1 MGICRGRAWAQRF
14 RRRVAAGL
22 FGAIFCFAAGAAA
35 AQEFTKASTQAATKA
50 STQAATKASTKA
62 STQAATKVPAKAA
75 AKASSQAAAKASA
88 KASPQAAAKASAQ
101 ESAKESAK
109 ASAKESAK
117 ESTKESSQDASAQL
131 PLKLSGSQLEPVQWS
146 ELAGWAADDHLAAF
160 AAYQASCR
168 AARKVRRIDHAEIS
182 GALWNVCR
190 DAIELKPQDSDTA
203 RAFFERNFQPVRIAR
218 LGEGEGLLT
227 GYFEPVVAGSRFPSP
242 EFHVPLYR
250 RPRDLVAAGYNPAS
264 IAFPNKGARIG
275 RRNGNNELVPYYDRG
290 AIEAG
295 ALDGQKLEICWL
307 KDPFDLLTIQIEGSA
322 RVILEDGTPL
332 RISYDSHNGYRY
344 SSIERV
350 LIERNFISR
359 NEMSPQ
365 RVREWMAAHP
375 DEAANIR
382 AANRSYVF
390 FRVTGLTNEGEPV
403 GAQGVP
409 LTPGRSI
416 AVDRVHEYGTPFFI
430 EANLPIESGKS
441 VSPFGRLMIAQ
452 DTGSALV
459 GPARA
464 DLYWGA
470 GDDAGR
476 IAGRIRHPGR
486 FAMLVPRELDLVA
499 AGRQMPLPVPKPKIP
514 EVDTTDGKGKAP
526 SANAGAIAA
535 GNEPPKHPASPAP
548 KPKMAANDVKK
559 DVKKEDGK
567 GRATSANTGATAAG
581 KELPKHPAS
590 PAAKPKMAAS
600 DVKKEDGKGRATS
613 ANTGAAAASKEPP
626 KHPASPAAKPK
637 MAASDVK
644 KEDGKGRATSANTG
658 AAAASKEP
666 PKHPAS
672 PAAKP
677 KMAASDV
684 KKEDGKGRATSAN
697 TGAAAASKEPPKH
710 PASPA
715 AKPKM
720 AASDVKKE
728 DGKGRATSANTGAAA
743 ASKEPPKH
751 PASPAAKAKA
761 PAIEV
766 KKKDG
771 KGKANSASSAN
782 SGEDWRATVGSGR
795 PSAPARMAN

>member
-1 MGICRGRAWAQRF
+1 M
-14 RRRVAAGL
+14 
-22 FGAIFCFAAGAAA
+22 
-35 AQEFTKASTQAATKA
+35 
-50 STQAATKASTKA
+50 
-62 STQAATKVPAKAA
+62 
-75 AKASSQAAAKASA
+75 
-88 KASPQAAAKASAQ
+88 KASAQ
-101 ESAKESAK
+101 ESTKASAK
-109 ASAKESAK
+109 ASAKESA
-117 ESTKESSQDASAQL
+117 SASPQDASAQQ
-131 PLKLSGSQLEPVQWS
+131 PLKFSGSQLEPVKWN

-168 AARKVRRIDHAEIS
+168 AARKTQRTGDRAEIS

-190 DAIELKPQDSDTA
+190 VAIELKPQDSDTA
-203 RAFFERNFQPVRIAR
+203 RAFFERHFQPVRIAR
-218 LGEGEGLLT
+218 LGEAGGLLT

-242 EFHVPLYR
+242 EFHVPVYR
-250 RPRDLVAAGYNPAS
+250 RPRELAAAGYNQAS

-275 RRNGNNELVPYYDRG
+275 RRTGNNELVPYYDRG

-344 SSIERV
+344 GSIERV
-350 LIERNFISR
+350 LVERNLIPR
-359 NEMSPQ
+359 QEMSVQ
-365 RVREWMAAHP
+365 RIRDWMAAHP
-375 DEAANIR
+375 DEAAKVR

-390 FRVTGLTNEGEPV
+390 FHVTGLSNEGEPV

-441 VSPFGRLMIAQ
+441 ASRFGRLMIAQ

-499 AGRQMPLPVPKPKIP
+499 AGRQMPLPVPKPKIAEG
-514 EVDTTDGKGKAP
+514 EVDKTDGKGHAP

-535 GNEPPKHPASPAP
+535 GKEMSKHPASPAP
-548 KPKMAANDVKK
+548 KPKMLASDIKK
-559 DVKKEDGK
+559 EAKNEDGK
-567 GRATSANTGATAAG
+567 GRATSANTGATVAG
-581 KELPKHPAS
+581 KDLRKHPAS
-590 PAAKPKMAAS
+590 LAPKPKMAAS
-600 DVKKEDGKGRATS
+600 DVKKEVKKEDGKGKATS
-613 ANTGAAAASKEPP
+613 PNTGATVADRQPS

-637 MAASDVK
+637 
-644 KEDGKGRATSANTG
+644 
-658 AAAASKEP
+658 
-666 PKHPAS
+666 
-672 PAAKP
+672 
-677 KMAASDV
+677 
-684 KKEDGKGRATSAN
+684 
-697 TGAAAASKEPPKH
+697 
-710 PASPA
+710 
-715 AKPKM
+715 
-720 AASDVKKE
+720 
-728 DGKGRATSANTGAAA
+728 
-743 ASKEPPKH
+743 
-751 PASPAAKAKA
+751 A
-761 PAIEV
+761 PAVEV
-766 KKKDG
+766 KKRDG
-771 KGKANSASSAN
+771 KGKANSANSAN